1 MHIESVV
8 RRHVHRT
15 SNDRPDRHP
24 RWYLLCVALAV
35 LGACTPGTVPDPP
48 EPAPIE
54 REASTVHHPTP
65 PLVDFGARAS
75 AFRPIDD
82 RVMGG
87 VSQSRMT
94 ASANGTGVFSGTL
107 SRENN
112 GGFASVRVAGLD
124 LDLTEAT
131 HLVFRARGDGR
142 TFKLRLHDDTRFD
155 GVAFE
160 TRFDTVAGQ
169 WIDIELPIDGFR
181 PVWRGRL
188 VRDAP
193 PLNRAAIVSVGL
205 MVSDGQ
211 DGEFSLELEALT
223 AR

>member
-1 MHIESVV
+1 V
-8 RRHVHRT
+8 RDET
-15 SNDRPDRHP
+15 TP
-24 RWYLLCVALAV
+24 LL
-35 LGACTPGTVPDPP
+35 
-48 EPAPIE
+48 
-54 REASTVHHPTP
+54 
-65 PLVDFGARAS
+65 DFGARAD

-94 ASANGTGVFSGTL
+94 ASADGTAVFSGTL

-112 GGFASVRVAGLD
+112 GGFASVRAAGLD

-131 HLVFRARGDGR
+131 HLVLRVRGDGR
-142 TFKLRLHDDTRFD
+142 TYKLRLHDDTRFD

-160 TRFDTVAGQ
+160 SRFDTTADAWVEV
-169 WIDIELPIDGFR
+169 ELPIDAFR

-188 VRDAP
+188 VQDAP
-193 PLNRAAIVSVGL
+193 PLNRAAVVSVGL
-205 MVSDGQ
+205 MVSEGPDGA
-211 DGEFSLELEALT
+211 FSLELEPLA